1 MEVSTQITVTLNQLE
16 RCKTLLGTFV
26 EIELKGEVADDELIA
41 LSEVLF
47 DEIERIEQTL
57 SFHSETSELT
67 SLNRQA
73 LSLANRFEQS
83 GQTLSIAISKD
94 LNRVL
99 SFALELNKFTRGLY
113 DVTVAPSLI
122 LNEQLPNHLSL
133 NVTSQNCILAFGNS
147 SNMSCKESVVHIDKP
162 LCIDLGGIAKG
173 YAVDC
178 ALSKVPA
185 HIYCRINA
193 GGDLAIN
200 QWKNEEVALQYN
212 KRSTALRSVKMQ
224 NSALATSGNYHRE
237 NKSAIIQPSTGKH
250 VKFKGSMSVFSSQAM
265 LSDALTK
272 AMILSS
278 RSQKRKMAKYYNAQA
293 IKINRLGFVKLY
305 Y

>member
-1 MEVSTQITVTLNQLE
+1 MTLNHLE

-26 EIELKGEVADDELIA
+26 EIELRGEVADDELIA
-41 LSEVLF
+41 LSEVIF
-47 DEIERIEQTL
+47 NEIERVHHTL
-57 SFHSETSELT
+57 SFHSETSELS

-73 LSLANRFEQS
+73 LSLANRFDPNN
-83 GQTLSIAISKD
+83 QTLSIAISKD

-99 SFALELNKFTRGLY
+99 SFALELNQFTRGLY

-133 NVTSQNCILAFGNS
+133 NVTSQNCTVAFGNS

-178 ALSKVPA
+178 ALSKVPE

-200 QWKNEEVALQYN
+200 QWKNEEVALKYN

-224 NSALATSGNYHRE
+224 NSALATTGNYHRG
-237 NKSAIIQPSTGKH
+237 NRSAIVQPATGKH

>member
-1 MEVSTQITVTLNQLE
+1 MTVTLNQLE

-73 LSLANRFEQS
+73 LSLANRFEPS

-185 HIYCRINA
+185 HIYCCINA

-200 QWKNEEVALQYN
+200 QWKNEKVGIKYN
-212 KRSTALRSVKMQ
+212 KQRNALKHVKMQ
-224 NSALATSGNYHRE
+224 NCALATTGNYHRE
-237 NKSAIIQPSTGKH
+237 NKSAIVQPSTGKH

-278 RSQKRKMAKYYNAQA
+278 RSQKRKIAKYYNAQA

>member
-1 MEVSTQITVTLNQLE
+1 VKINNLE

-26 EIELKGEVADDELIA
+26 EIELKGTVDDDVLIA
-41 LSEVLF
+41 LSNTLF
-47 DEIERIEQTL
+47 DEIERIHHL
-57 SFHSETSELT
+57 FSFHSELSEIST
-67 SLNRQA
+67 LNRQA
-73 LSLANRFEQS
+73 LDLANRAE
-83 GQTLSIAISKD
+83 GDNTPLTLTVSDD
-94 LNRVL
+94 LNKVL
-99 SFALELNKFTRGLY
+99 SLALELSQFTRGLY

-122 LNEQLPNHLSL
+122 LNEQLPNHLALNLVNRHCTLSL
-133 NVTSQNCILAFGNS
+133 GNS
-147 SNMSCKESVVHIDKP
+147 SNMTCKDNVVIIEKP

-178 ALSKVPA
+178 ALTKVPDN
-185 HIYCRINA
+185 IYCRINA

-200 QWKNEEVALQYN
+200 QWQNEEVGVKYK
-212 KRSTALRSVKMQ
+212 KRSSALRVVKMQ
-224 NSALATSGNYHRE
+224 NKALATSGNYLRDK
-237 NKSAIIQPSTGKH
+237 KSAFVNPSTGKH
-250 VKFKGSMSVFSSQAM
+250 IKFKGSMSVFSSHLM

-278 RSQKRKMAKYYNAQA
+278 RAQRRQLAKYYNAQA